1 MRKIL
6 LLLLPFFLWTC
17 SEGPTEPKAP
27 LAYNLSLTTN
37 EDTALTFTFEDI
49 SSSSAISISRNTKN
63 GTLTLS
69 GSSATYTP
77 NDDFNGTDT
86 FSYIVIKNGLNSNT
100 ANAEIT
106 VLPVNDAP
114 VIVNDERHK
123 INEFFKNDSWDIT
136 IYAEDKENSNLSFK
150 MNSQPQLGAAYIN
163 GNILTYTAN
172 NIGLEN
178 LSISVSDGELQ
189 SEGTVEINI
198 IEDYKTFNMDNSK
211 VLYLEEKIFFMER
224 GGYATSGNFKVYDL
238 NEDLISQ
245 YSEQSFVN
253 FTTFQ
258 ITSDN
263 HILFSSN
270 RHGVDEKIFKFDVN
284 GNLVWEKQTN
294 KLFSSFHEHRNGKY
308 IFIGNQTNSESV
320 MRLFNSG
327 NGEEN
332 GAYNYLIK
340 IPNNELYKHFNDRIF
355 AIHVDNLHSD
365 YHDDYFDGD
374 MIVFF
379 DNGEIHKS
387 NGHHE
392 NASLILE
399 LNPNGSIVSAT
410 NWKNNGY
417 LLAEISNDYYKIHK
431 IDSDFN
437 HEWEKTTNLNTNP
450 YDSDMYKY
458 SHRDYYYNEC
468 TIIEINQNEFYFIAK
483 NWNEDT
489 SWTFNISK
497 RDSDGSVIW
506 SKTIPLDNIREFNNA
521 HVAENESLFL
531 SFRYAK
537 GQKRNEHEQLLLLF
551 DSSGNRIF

>member
-6 LLLLPFFLWTC
+6 LLPLFFLWTC

-86 FSYIVIKNGLNSNT
+86 FSYIVVKNGLNSNT

-114 VIVNDERHK
+114 VIINDERHK

-136 IYAEDKENSNLSFK
+136 IYAEDKENSNLSFEL
-150 MNSQPQLGAAYIN
+150 NSQPQLGDAYIN

-211 VLYLEEKIFFMER
+211 VLYLEENFFFMER
-224 GGYATSGNFKVYDL
+224 GGYRTSGNFKVYDL
-238 NEDLISQ
+238 DENLISQ
-245 YSEQSFVN
+245 YYLDLIKN
-253 FTTFQ
+253 YIPTFQ
-258 ITSDN
+258 ITSDE
-263 HILFSSN
+263 HILFSNYGKVSSEA
-270 RHGVDEKIFKFDVN
+270 RGIIYKFDKS
-284 GNLVWEKQTN
+284 GSLIWENNDLDNTGYFKN
-294 KLFSSFHEHRNGKY
+294 IYNFHELPNGKY
-308 IFIGNQTNSESV
+308 IFLSQYAGSWMILNSEDGKEFATQTYILDV
-320 MRLFNSG
+320 NQ
-327 NGEEN
+327 
-332 GAYNYLIK
+332 
-340 IPNNELYKHFNDRIF
+340 NDF
-355 AIHVDNLHSD
+355 PIHIDHLHSD
-365 YHDDYFDGD
+365 YQDDYFDGD
-374 MIVFF
+374 LIVFF
-379 DNGEIHKS
+379 DSGEIHKT
-387 NGHHE
+387 NG
-392 NASLILE
+392 NDDDANLILE
-399 LNPNGSIVSAT
+399 LNPHGSIVSAT

-437 HEWEKTTNLNTNP
+437 LEWEKTTNLNVYPFSNNF
-450 YDSDMYKY
+450 YKY
-458 SHRDYYYNEC
+458 THRDYYYNEC

-489 SWTFNISK
+489 SYTFNISK

-506 SKTIPLDNIREFNNA
+506 SKTIPLDNIRELSNA

-537 GQKRNEHEQLLLLF
+537 GQKSHENVEQLLLLF
-551 DSSGNRIF
+551 DSNGNRIF